1 MWRIIGQRPALRRTV
16 LRGTVL
22 RGTVLRRAAAAAVV
36 AAGAL
41 TLAGCGQTQLGA
53 AALYSNQRISSSK
66 LADEVSNLNTG
77 YQADKSKVQIG
88 YKPAAMPRQV
98 LTWMLRFA
106 TTEQVARRTGL
117 AVTPHQAQLQ
127 LDAEKARAAQSGDTL
142 SEAAVLNGLP
152 PDLLPEL
159 GRWIAIQVKLQA
171 RLDNGVPPTT
181 TAQQQ
186 ALVLKVNHVQ
196 CLAAKSMNIRVNPQ
210 YGAFDYRQF
219 IVVPAP
225 STLAAAP
232 ASKPSTSP
240 PPQLTPKC

>member
-1 MWRIIGQRPALRRTV
+1 MRRIIGQRPAP
-16 LRGTVL
+16 GH
-22 RGTVLRRAAAAAVV
+22 TVLRRAALRRAVLRRAVAGAAV

-53 AALYSNQRISSSK
+53 AALYSDQRISSTK
-66 LADEVSNLNTG
+66 LADEVSNLNAA
-77 YQADKSKVQIG
+77 YQADKAKVQIS
-88 YKPAAMPRQV
+88 YKQAAMPRQV

-106 TTEQVARRTGL
+106 TTEQVARQTGIV
-117 AVTPHQAQLQ
+117 VTPHQAQLQ
-127 LDAEKARAAQSGDTL
+127 LDAEKSRAAQSGDSL

-152 PDLLPEL
+152 PDMLPEL

-171 RLDNGVPPTT
+171 QLDNGVPPTT

-186 ALVLKVNHVQ
+186 ALVVKVNHVQ
-196 CLAAKSMNIRVNPQ
+196 CVAAKSMNIKVNPQ
-210 YGAFDYRQF
+210 YGAFDYQQF

-232 ASKPSTSP
+232 AGQPSTSP
-240 PPQLTPKC
+240 RAQLTPKC

>member
-1 MWRIIGQRPALRRTV
+1 MRRIIGQRPALRQ
-16 LRGTVL
+16 
-22 RGTVLRRAAAAAVV
+22 TVLRRAAAGAAV

-53 AALYSNQRISSSK
+53 AALYSDQRISSTM
-66 LADEVSNLNTG
+66 LADEVSNLNAS
-77 YQADKSKVQIG
+77 YQADKAKVQIG

-106 TTEQVARRTGL
+106 TTEQVARRSGIT
-117 AVTPHQAQLQ
+117 VTPHQAQLQ
-127 LDAEKARAAQSGDTL
+127 LDAEKSRAAQSGDTL

-159 GRWIAIQVKLQA
+159 GRWIAIQVMLQA
-171 RLDNGVPPTT
+171 QLDNGVPPTS
-181 TAQQQ
+181 AVQQQ
-186 ALVLKVNHVQ
+186 ALVAKVNHVQ
-196 CLAAKSMNIRVNPQ
+196 CLAAKSMDIKVNPQ
-210 YGAFDYRQF
+210 YGAYDYRQF

-232 ASKPSTSP
+232 AGKLSSSSA
-240 PPQLTPKC
+240 QLTPKC

>member
-1 MWRIIGQRPALRRTV
+1 VGRIIGQRAALRRT
-16 LRGTVL
+16 
-22 RGTVLRRAAAAAVV
+22 AAAAVV

-53 AALYSNQRISSSK
+53 AALYRNQRISSSK
-66 LADEVSNLNTG
+66 LADEVANLNAG
-77 YQADKSKVQIG
+77 YQADKAKVQIG

-106 TTEQVARRTGL
+106 TTEQVARHAGIT
-117 AVTPHQAQLQ
+117 VTPHEAQLQ
-127 LDAEKARAAQSGDTL
+127 VTAEKARAAQSGDTL

-159 GRWIAIQVKLQA
+159 GRWIAIQVKLQS

-181 TAQQQ
+181 AAQQQ
-186 ALVLKVNHVQ
+186 ALVIKLNHAQ

-232 ASKPSTSP
+232 AGKPLASA

>member
-1 MWRIIGQRPALRRTV
+1 MRRIIGQRPALRRTA
-16 LRGTVL
+16 LRRPG
-22 RGTVLRRAAAAAVV
+22 LRRAAAVAAV

-53 AALYSNQRISSSK
+53 AALYSNQRISSTK
-66 LADEVSNLNTG
+66 LADEIANLNAA
-77 YQADKSKVQIG
+77 YQADKSKLQIA

-98 LTWMLRFA
+98 LTWLLRFA
-106 TTEQVARRTGL
+106 TTEQVARRTGIS
-117 AVTPHQAQLQ
+117 VTPHQAQLQ

-152 PDLLPEL
+152 PDMVSEL
-159 GRWIAIQVKLQA
+159 GRWIEIQLKLQA
-171 RLDNGVPPTT
+171 RLDNGVAPTT
-181 TAQQQ
+181 AAQQQ
-186 ALVLKVNHVQ
+186 ALSLKVNHVQ
-196 CLAAKSMNIRVNPQ
+196 CLAAKSMNIKVNPQ

-232 ASKPSTSP
+232 AGKPLTSP
-240 PPQLTPKC
+240 APQLTPKC

>member
-1 MWRIIGQRPALRRTV
+1 MRRIIGQWAA
-16 LRGTVL
+16 
-22 RGTVLRRAAAAAVV
+22 LRRAAAAAAV

-53 AALYSNQRISSSK
+53 AALYSNQRISSAK
-66 LADEVSNLNTG
+66 LADEVANLNAA
-77 YQADKSKVQIG
+77 YQADRSKVQIP
-88 YKPAAMPRQV
+88 YKPAGMPRQV
-98 LTWMLRFA
+98 LTWLLRFA
-106 TTEQVARRTGL
+106 TTEQVARRSGI

-152 PDLLPEL
+152 PDLLSEL
-159 GRWIAIQVKLQA
+159 GRWIEIQVKLQA

-181 TAQQQ
+181 SAQQQ
-186 ALVLKVNHVQ
+186 ALTLKINHVQ

-210 YGAFDYRQF
+210 YGAFDYGQF
-219 IVVPAP
+219 IVVAAP

-232 ASKPSTSP
+232 AGKPLTSP
-240 PPQLTPKC
+240 APQLTPKC

>member
-1 MWRIIGQRPALRRTV
+1 MRRIIGQRPALRQTV
-16 LRGTVL
+16 LRRTA
-22 RGTVLRRAAAAAVV
+22 LRRAAAAAAV

-53 AALYSNQRISSSK
+53 AALYSNQRISGTK
-66 LADEVSNLNTG
+66 LADEVANLNDG
-77 YQADKSKVQIG
+77 YQADKSKVQIS

-106 TTEQVARRTGL
+106 TTEQVARRNGIT
-117 AVTPHQAQLQ
+117 VTPHQAQVQ
-127 LDAEKARAAQSGDTL
+127 LAAEQARASQSGDTL

-152 PDLLPEL
+152 PDMLSEL
-159 GRWIAIQVKLQA
+159 GRWIAIQVMLQA
-171 RLDNGVPPTT
+171 RLENGVAPTT
-181 TAQQQ
+181 TQQQQ
-186 ALVLKVNHVQ
+186 ALVVKVNHEQ

-232 ASKPSTSP
+232 ASKPSTGTP
-240 PPQLTPKC
+240 PALIPKC